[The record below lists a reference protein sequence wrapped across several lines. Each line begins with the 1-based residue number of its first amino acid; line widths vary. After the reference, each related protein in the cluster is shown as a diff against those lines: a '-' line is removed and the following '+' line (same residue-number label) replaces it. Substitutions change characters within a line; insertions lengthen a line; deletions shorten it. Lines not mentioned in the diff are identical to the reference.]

1 MSANKRRYWLAGNRE
16 PEQDV
21 FFVEAL
27 DPALWAEGDAGD
39 WDTCWHTGMP
49 APEVFEQL
57 DGFKSINHIPGNN
70 CLTVKNYLFETLAAA
85 SARNA
90 GQPGGERMG
99 FFPRVY
105 AMPEDY
111 VELNRTA
118 VAHPD
123 KRWILKP
130 KNSSRGRGIEVLR
143 DVAAAPLDQRW
154 LVQEYVDRPHLLNA
168 RKYVLRLYVLVTS
181 VEPLRVYFYKEGF
194 AKLAS
199 EPYDPSDPS
208 NRFSNLTN
216 PDINAENENVAA
228 PVVFVALSD
237 YRKWLRDEG
246 HDDEAL
252 FARIRDFLRLTLIA
266 ARDRMRARLGA
277 VEADTTGCYEL
288 LGVDCL
294 VDADLKPWILECN
307 LSPSLEVCAAPGD
320 GGALE
325 KRIKQKLV
333 ADLVSLIGLNRQ
345 SPDLGGMAPGE
356 RIRRAAEDELA
367 HAGDFERVFP
377 CEEVEDYLRFF
388 PVPRYADNVLAEAVT
403 GRPAPRVHLAANRS
417 IELVSDDALAIYS
430 ELTGTLYAPNPSASW
445 IWLKTIDGA
454 DPDEIVKEITASHVA
469 AHGAIAS
476 VDEWKI
482 RENIWDVVADWA
494 GLGLIRRGAGIEAR
508 IGESVHG
515 EAAEWAGSDCLRVGE
530 KVVELKYG
538 CPAAAARLRAAFQP
552 AAPRSTGDLTI
563 AIQRAPVGYAVA
575 IGSRLAGA
583 GLRLTQIAPLV
594 RRTLFE
600 RAPASDREIA
610 VDGALLPIGDGDAVI
625 VVGWARGGWDGVA
638 ACAASQNSTAAAGG
652 ALIDLGGE
660 ARVSPLGLP
669 LRVDEVDVDAIE
681 AALDLFLATQIHQWS
696 SDGEGRMLPFAG
708 PPAGTPGSE
717 QYRVR
722 AIIVPERRHDAGA
735 ALRAISV
742 HDMMRSLIPACVG
755 PQLHLTCTAA
765 SWLADWLAARRL
777 FTLDFSKAPDGA
789 DALAQRFFSSGA

>member
-27 DPALWAEGDAGD
+27 DPALWAEGDAD
-39 WDTCWHTGMP
+39 EWDTCWHTGMP
-49 APEVFEQL
+49 APEVFERL

-85 SARNA
+85 SGRNA

-111 VELNRTA
+111 AELNRTA
-118 VAHPD
+118 VTHPE

-143 DVAAAPLDQRW
+143 DVAAAPLDRQW
-154 LVQEYVDRPHLLNA
+154 LVQEYIDRPHLMNA

-181 VEPLRVYFYKEGF
+181 VEPLRVYFYREGF

-199 EPYDPSDPS
+199 EPYDPTDPS

-216 PDINAENENVAA
+216 PDINAENQDVAA

-237 YRKWLRDEG
+237 YRKWLRTEG

-252 FARIRDFLRLTLIA
+252 FQRIRDFLRLTLIA

-277 VEADTTGCYEL
+277 VKADTTGCYEL

-325 KRIKQKLV
+325 RRIKQKLV
-333 ADLVSLIGLNRQ
+333 ADLVSLIGLNRE
-345 SPDLGGMAPGE
+345 PLDFDGAAPGE
-356 RIRRAAEDELA
+356 RIRRAAEDEIA
-367 HAGDFERVFP
+367 HAGDFERIFP
-377 CEEVEDYLRFF
+377 CAEAEDYLRFF
-388 PVPRYADNVLAEAVT
+388 PVPRYADNVLSETVT

-417 IELVSDDALAIYS
+417 IELVSDDELAIYS

-445 IWLKTIDGA
+445 IWMKTLDGA
-454 DPDEIVKEITASHVA
+454 SPDEIANEIIISQAETQGGIS
-469 AHGAIAS
+469 S

-482 RENIWDVVADWA
+482 RENIWDVAADWA
-494 GLGLIRRGAGIEAR
+494 GLGLIRRGAGTDAA
-508 IGESVHG
+508 IGDRFAD
-515 EAAEWAGSDCLRVGE
+515 AAEWAESDHLRVCG
-530 KVVELKYG
+530 KTVELKYG
-538 CPAAAARLRAAFQP
+538 CPAAAARLRTVFQP
-552 AAPRSTGDLTI
+552 ASPRSAADLTI

-575 IGSRLAGA
+575 IGSRLVGA
-583 GLRLTQIAPLV
+583 GLRLTQVAPLV
-594 RRTLFE
+594 RRSLFE

-610 VDGALLPIGDGDAVI
+610 VDGALLPIGGGEAVI
-625 VVGWARGGWDGVA
+625 VVGSAGGGWDGVA
-638 ACAASQNSTAAAGG
+638 ACAASRLSSPTAGG
-652 ALIDLGGE
+652 ALLDLNGE
-660 ARVSPLGLP
+660 ARVAPLGLP
-669 LRVDEVDVDAIE
+669 LRLDEADIDDIE
-681 AALDLFLATQIHQWS
+681 ATFGLRLTKQIHQWS
-696 SDGEGRMLPFAG
+696 PDGEGRMLPFAG
-708 PPAGTPGSE
+708 APAQTPGSE

-722 AIIVPERRHDAGA
+722 AMIIPERRHESGA
-735 ALRAISV
+735 ALRVISL
-742 HDMMRSLIPACVG
+742 HDMMRTLISACVG
-755 PQLHLTCTAA
+755 PQLRITCAA
-765 SWLADWLAARRL
+765 ARRLADWLAGRSL
-777 FTLDFSKAPDGA
+777 FALDFSKIADGA
-789 DALAQRFFSSGA
+789 TALDRHFFRDNV